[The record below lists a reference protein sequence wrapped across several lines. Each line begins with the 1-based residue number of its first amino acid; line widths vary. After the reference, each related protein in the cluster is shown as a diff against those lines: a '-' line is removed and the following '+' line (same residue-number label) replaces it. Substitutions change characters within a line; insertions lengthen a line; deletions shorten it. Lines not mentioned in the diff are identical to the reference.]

1 MAFGAEIKRLREHAN
16 ISVQKIAELIGV
28 DPERW
33 RKWEQKDMTPRK
45 EDGDK
50 IEAFFG
56 MDLAELMELKSI
68 KEFLNVPHE
77 RTEDLK
83 VAIGA
88 TEERLIRI
96 EAHLEVYESALA
108 GLLSEKKADFS
119 KKVGELREQV
129 RAAVSRRLDES
140 RKKP

>member
-16 ISVQKIAELIGV
+16 ISVQKIADLIKV
-28 DPERW
+28 DADRW

-45 EDGDK
+45 GDADK

-56 MDLAELMELKSI
+56 MDLSEIMELQSI
-68 KEFLNVPHE
+68 KKFLNAPIE
-77 RTEDLK
+77 KTGDLDA
-83 VAIGA
+83 AIGT

-108 GLLSEKKADFS
+108 GLMSEKKADFP

-129 RAAVSRRLDES
+129 RAAVNRRLAEQ